1 MKLPKIATHCISTN
15 KTDEL
20 IYSWNT
26 IKSIVNEVFEDCFRV
41 TRHGTLVRHKVY
53 WRIGGNPDDMLYL
66 TGLNPNYIVMHTF
79 DNIDHSFVVIR
90 FSGVKGIITID
101 KFIDVR
107 HMQPFFTCDAGLMF
121 MSDVVDRII
130 DKLEETFG
138 KKEEENKMTNQ
149 EELHKKLK
157 EFIAAPTSEVIENIT
172 KIISNML
179 PTETATR
186 GESVSNDNMTKKERN
201 RRKGHPAPTFNEF
214 EVRILND
221 IHHIIINRPSVVVF
235 WNETDENGKYKI
247 TTVTCQPG
255 DTFSKEEGIMRA
267 IALHYGD
274 TPKLV
279 KYLAKNAD
287 DRSEITET
295 HRKNKAAA
303 KEKALRKKEEEAE
316 KRVDTLMN
324 ETQSPAMIGF
334 LNVEEE

>member
-1 MKLPKIATHCISTN
+1 MS
-15 KTDEL
+15 
-20 IYSWNT
+20 
-26 IKSIVNEVFEDCFRV
+26 
-41 TRHGTLVRHKVY
+41 
-53 WRIGGNPDDMLYL
+53 
-66 TGLNPNYIVMHTF
+66 
-79 DNIDHSFVVIR
+79 NI
-90 FSGVKGIITID
+90 
-101 KFIDVR
+101 
-107 HMQPFFTCDAGLMF
+107 
-121 MSDVVDRII
+121 VDRII
-130 DKLEETFG
+130 YKLEETFG
-138 KKEEENKMTNQ
+138 KKEEETEMTNQ
-149 EELHKKLK
+149 EELYKLWEK
-157 EFIAAPTSEVIENIT
+157 SIATPSSEVIGNIG
-172 KIISNML
+172 KMISDMF
-179 PTETATR
+179 PTGTATR
-186 GESVSNDNMTKKERN
+186 GESVPNANMTKKERN
-201 RRKGHPAPTFNEF
+201 RRKGQPAPTFNEF
-214 EVRILND
+214 EKRILDD
-221 IHHIIINRPSVVVF
+221 IHHIIVNRPSVVVF